1 MTYIFKTAPMMANL
15 SDDVLIVSALNGV
28 VYIENGRLHING
40 NNMHFVYKP
49 DGSPVGW
56 YARNKKSLDDICLG
70 TRACPT
76 IDLEDVQVKND
87 DLWKAIQYSD
97 GHSTD
102 TEINNYILN
111 QKFIPSQEQSMV
123 YFAKAMLKAEA
134 PQTDIQKL
142 ELSGLYDIWQLGNYS
157 VGDIRNYAGQTWE
170 CWTAHDN
177 SIYPDITPDNPQT
190 WANFW
195 RPLHGTSI
203 ETARP
208 WTKPVAGTTDMYH
221 IGEYMVYTDG
231 KIYKCLADTVYSPEE
246 YAVAWEIVDVT

>member
-1 MTYIFKTAPMMANL
+1 MTYIFKSIPITTKTTA
-15 SDDVLIVSALNGV
+15 DVLIASALNGV
-28 VYIENGRLHING
+28 TYTENGRLHIKG
-40 NNMHFVYKP
+40 NKMHFIYKP
-49 DGSPVGW
+49 DGSPAGW
-56 YARNKKSLDDICLG
+56 YARNIKTLDDIYLG
-70 TRACPT
+70 TGACPT
-76 IDLEDVQVKND
+76 IDFENVQVENA
-87 DLWKAIQYSD
+87 DLWAAIQYSD

-102 TEINNYILN
+102 TKINNYILN

-123 YFAKAMLKAEA
+123 YFAKAMLKVEA

-142 ELSGLYDIWQLGNYS
+142 ELSGLYDIWQPGNYS

-177 SIYPDITPDNPQT
+177 SIYPDIIPDNPQT

-195 RPLHGTSI
+195 RPLHGTTV
-203 ETARP
+203 ETARH

-221 IGEYMVYTDG
+221 IGEYMIYIDG

-246 YAVAWEIVDVT
+246 YAAAWEIVDVT